1 MVLESIIIPSE
12 MEKHPKRMLYIGFI
26 YSTIGLFLGLFIF
39 GKYASL
45 AGIFLTTIPL
55 IVIMYKAIELE
66 EQKDLEIHEE
76 FSLMKEHKYIFFF
89 FMFLFIG
96 MVLAYS
102 FWFSILPSDTVEK
115 AFGSQIETIES
126 ITGGNINLEGYAHKA
141 VAFETI
147 LINNFRVWFFCILF
161 SFLYGGGAMF
171 ILAWNASV
179 IGVAVGNTFRSIVS
193 TYTGVDKYEML
204 RNYFTAFPLS
214 LSYMIHG
221 IPEISAYFLGALGS
235 GIISVAV
242 IKHEYN
248 SKEFKHVLI
257 DSVDLLLLSA
267 ILLVIAALI
276 EVYITPLAL

>member
-1 MVLESIIIPSE
+1 MVLESVIIPSE
-12 MEKHPKRMLYIGFI
+12 MEKHPKRMLIVGFI

-45 AGIFLTTIPL
+45 AGIFLTAMPL
-55 IVIMYKAIELE
+55 IVIIYRAIELE

-89 FMFLFIG
+89 FIFLFIG

-102 FWFSILPSDTVEK
+102 FWFSILPSGIVEK
-115 AFGSQIETIES
+115 AFSSQIETIEG
-126 ITGGNINLEGYAHKA
+126 ITGGNINVAGYTYKA
-141 VAFETI
+141 AALETI
-147 LINNFRVWFFCILF
+147 LVNNFRVWFFCILF

-171 ILAWNASV
+171 ILTWNASV

-193 TYTGVDKYEML
+193 SYAGADKYEIL
-204 RNYFTAFPLS
+204 KNYFTAFPLS

-221 IPEISAYFLGALGS
+221 IPEISAYFLGALGG

-242 IKHEYN
+242 IKHEYD

-257 DSVDLLLLSA
+257 DSLDLLLLSA
-267 ILLVIAALI
+267 IVLVVAALI
-276 EVYITPLAL
+276 EVYVTPLTL